1 MNVDGVKIA
10 IRPPLVNK
18 VDALDIANSKIFE
31 CLSNHPLADI
41 SENVGNVETDVSDLR
56 RHFKSFNKCLSSY
69 GFNNLYSSQNVE
81 KHFNF
86 F

>member
-1 MNVDGVKIA
+1 MKKGQIGGDFSFQAPQPRKVEMNVDGVKIA

-41 SENVGNVETDVSDLR
+41 SENVGNIEADVSDLR
-56 RHFKSFNKCLSSY
+56 RHF
-69 GFNNLYSSQNVE
+69 
-81 KHFNF
+81 
-86 F
+86 